1 MKKLLIVVFIL
12 GFIPEF
18 VSGQLWEAKRCE
30 AVAGLG
36 TTQFFG
42 DIGGFSPKEN
52 ILGIKDFSFLQTRFD
67 VNVGLKYRILQDLSV
82 KLGFSFGKL
91 HATDVRGS
99 NEERE
104 MEATST
110 IFEPAL
116 TGEYYFIKSQRE
128 NSYLF
133 TRGKKTRFTSIISS
147 LDIYAF
153 TGIGGLSYNVKGND
167 ELVLHGMKDGGF
179 TAIIPVGIGANLLIM
194 PDYNIGLE
202 LGGRYAFS
210 DYLDGYTSI
219 YSHSND
225 VYYFFNFI
233 FTFKIPTNT
242 SGLPLFLSSR
252 KF

>member
-1 MKKLLIVVFIL
+1 MKKLFLLVLIF
-12 GFIPEF
+12 GFIPQF
-18 VSGQLWEAKRCE
+18 VAGQLWERKRCE

-36 TTQFFG
+36 ATQFFG
-42 DIGGFSPKEN
+42 DIGGYSPKEN
-52 ILGIKDFSFLQTRFD
+52 VLGIKDFSFHQTRFN
-67 VNVGLKYRILQDLSV
+67 VNAGLKYRILQNLSV
-82 KLGFSFGKL
+82 KLGFSIGTL
-91 HATDVRGS
+91 HATDKRGS
-99 NEERE
+99 NENRE

-133 TRGKKTRFTSIISS
+133 SRGRKTRFNSIISS
-147 LDIYAF
+147 LDVYAF
-153 TGIGGLSYNVKGND
+153 TGVGALSYSVKGND
-167 ELVLHGMKDGGF
+167 ELVSKGMKDGGL
-179 TAIIPVGIGANLLIM
+179 TAIIPVGLGVNLLIM

-219 YSHSND
+219 YSRSND
-225 VYYFFNFI
+225 IYYFFNF
-233 FTFKIPTNT
+233 TLTYKIPTNS
-242 SGLPLFLSSR
+242 SGIPLFLSSR